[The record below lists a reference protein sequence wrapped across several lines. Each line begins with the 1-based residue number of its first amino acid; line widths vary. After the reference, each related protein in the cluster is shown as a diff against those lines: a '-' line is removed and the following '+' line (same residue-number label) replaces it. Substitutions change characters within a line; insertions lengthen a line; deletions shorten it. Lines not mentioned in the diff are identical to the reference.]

1 MAKKNRNQNRTSQ
14 KLIPQKEEYLLLEDF
29 AGIEL
34 ESGDNI
40 KPIDEVNGFKI
51 RPGFYEINGAS
62 ALPEGVN
69 FTLVTYS
76 GTSCELLLFHRK
88 AQVPYARIPF
98 PPDYR
103 VGNVYSMFV
112 FGLKADEF
120 EYAYSIDGP
129 WDPSKGL
136 LFDREKYLL
145 DPYAKA
151 VTGQSEWGKQLT
163 GDAFYKARV
172 VHNNFHWEIPKKK
185 PEVSSLQDCVIY
197 EMHVRGFT
205 RHESSGVKHPGTF
218 EGGRANAG
226 I

>member
-1 MAKKNRNQNRTSQ
+1 MVLRYGR
-14 KLIPQKEEYLLLEDF
+14 
-29 AGIEL
+29 
-34 ESGDNI
+34 
-40 KPIDEVNGFKI
+40 
-51 RPGFYEINGAS
+51 GFYEINGAS

-129 WDPSKGL
+129 GTLPKGCFLTEKNIFWTPMPRQLPARANGGNSLQATPSI
-136 LFDREKYLL
+136 R
-145 DPYAKA
+145 
-151 VTGQSEWGKQLT
+151 
-163 GDAFYKARV
+163 ARV

-185 PEVSSLQDCVIY
+185 PAVSSLQDCIIY

-218 EGGRANAG
+218 EGIREKIPYLLELGINAVELMP
-226 I
+226 IFEV

>member
-1 MAKKNRNQNRTSQ
+1 
-14 KLIPQKEEYLLLEDF
+14 
-29 AGIEL
+29 
-34 ESGDNI
+34 
-40 KPIDEVNGFKI
+40 
-51 RPGFYEINGAS
+51 
-62 ALPEGVN
+62 
-69 FTLVTYS
+69 
-76 GTSCELLLFHRK
+76 
-88 AQVPYARIPF
+88 
-98 PPDYR
+98 
-103 VGNVYSMFV
+103 MFV

-129 WDPSKGL
+129 YDPSKGL

-151 VTGQSEWGKQLT
+151 VTGQSEWGKQLA

-185 PEVSSLQDCVIY
+185 PDVSSLQDCIIY

-218 EGGRANAG
+218 EGIREKFLICWNWGSMR
-226 I
+226 